1 VKVPLLHSKTLG
13 QKRTPHSL
21 KKEQLDFYTAVYPYE
36 TTVSVVVIP
45 VRLRLLHNYCNLL
58 LCNASCI

>member
-1 VKVPLLHSKTLG
+1 MKVHPLQSKTLDL
-13 QKRTPHSL
+13 KRTPQAL

-45 VRLRLLHNYCNLL
+45 VRLRPLHNYWNLL
-58 LCNASCI
+58 LCNTSCI